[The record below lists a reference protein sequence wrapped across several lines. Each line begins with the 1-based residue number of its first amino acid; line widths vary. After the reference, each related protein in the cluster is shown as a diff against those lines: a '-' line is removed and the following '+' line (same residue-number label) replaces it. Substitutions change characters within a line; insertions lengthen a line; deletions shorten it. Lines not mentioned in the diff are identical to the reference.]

1 MTRAFRSLAGAG
13 VGVVNAPGIGV
24 AGTVELFVARVG
36 IELISA
42 YFCDLL
48 HPATQ
53 QR

>member
-24 AGTVELFVARVG
+24 AGTVELSVARVG

-42 YFCDLL
+42 CFCDLL